1 VLLSTCCWWACCSA
15 GRCCACSHR
24 RRCAW
29 SSCGGQGSG
38 VWRRSDVWSPADRRT
53 ASGGWRTPTTRRHED
68 APVSVSGPPGRRVV
82 FHRSSRLAEHR
93 LIRRIPPTPS
103 RVPVDPVGDHPAS
116 RVAGLTVRSDPAVGD
131 RCAVSE
137 HGARC
142 HLGAER
148 PSPSRAS
155 AVPHRRE
162 RGDPRGTAVVCRRAG
177 RVTTRR
183 WPRRSSRSPDRPRG
197 RSSRWRH
204 PLRRVSPPPRRYSA
218 GAGTRSASRP
228 SARWLA
234 PRGVRPLLGR
244 HVPASTSAGLS
255 PPPAPRRS
263 CTELLGVRSGIRSPF
278 PTGEG
283 DRRPPPSAVSS
294 PVREVT
300 GCPPVI
306 PKLSPDPA

>member
-1 VLLSTCCWWACCSA
+1 
-15 GRCCACSHR
+15 
-24 RRCAW
+24 
-29 SSCGGQGSG
+29 
-38 VWRRSDVWSPADRRT
+38 
-53 ASGGWRTPTTRRHED
+53 
-68 APVSVSGPPGRRVV
+68 VSVSGPPGRRVV

-93 LIRRIPPTPS
+93 LLRRTPPTPS

-148 PSPSRAS
+148 PYPHGHHPYLTVASEVIHEGPPSSAAASGGSP
-155 AVPHRRE
+155 PE
-162 RGDPRGTAVVCRRAG
+162 GGG
-177 RVTTRR
+177 
-183 WPRRSSRSPDRPRG
+183 RSSRSPDHPRG

-228 SARWLA
+228 SARWLT

-283 DRRPPPSAVSS
+283 DRRPAPTAVSS
-294 PVREVT
+294 PVQQVT

-306 PKLSPDPA
+306 PKLSPDPARLSAREQVQSAQMPMVAAMAAPVPAPGAGPAAQ